1 VSASANSLPGTAAV
15 GERLAEARRRTG
27 LSQKAL
33 AQRLGVSLRLVDELE
48 KGERNIAP
56 HVEEIA
62 QAMQL
67 TPGWLDVARTGE
79 AAPEPSSGRRSSA
92 LTLTNTGRD
101 LVLGAVALLVVIRFF
116 TEVVPV
122 VPRAANFI
130 DIPIFVVLSLA
141 AISRSRPP
149 RQAAGYLY
157 LALPTLLFT
166 AACLISVFFN
176 LSRVAP
182 GPALVFLYGFL
193 APLGIYAAVH
203 RLWPPGNAG
212 SLSRLLVAL
221 GVVQLAVVALI
232 DLRRFARAQTGDVI
246 SGTFGTNA
254 YQLVFFL
261 LVLIGLLAGIFTF
274 EPKRLAAKLAPALIL
289 LSLGTIFLAQYRA
302 LLVTTVVTILL
313 LAILLGTGARALVTA
328 AIIAV
333 SFWVTFSY
341 VATHFPILRLSKTTS
356 VLQKSPGF
364 LPAQRLHA
372 AGAVVDLYGD
382 KPLSI
387 AIGTGPGT
395 FSSRAWQ
402 TFALAGSK
410 STANV
415 QAGYVKLLNGGG
427 TYSTDVSE
435 KYVTPRLTKAHVV
448 LGSHALTSPFSS
460 YLSLAAEVGLLG
472 LFLIAG
478 VYLAA
483 TGRAIRN
490 TQTAMTESVPDD
502 PLPALAVASVVAFTV
517 LLQMGLLENWFEVT
531 RVTFIAWILLA
542 VTSKELSAR
551 RERAQ

>member
-48 KGERNIAP
+48 KGERNIGP

-67 TPGWLDVARTGE
+67 APGWLDVARTGE
-79 AAPEPSSGRRSSA
+79 AAAQPSSRRRPSA
-92 LTLTNTGRD
+92 LTLTNSGRD

-122 VPRAANFI
+122 IPRAANFI
-130 DIPIFVVLSLA
+130 DIPIFVALSLA

-313 LAILLGTGARALVTA
+313 LAILLGTRARALVTA

-402 TFALAGSK
+402 TFALAGSRK
-410 STANV
+410 ANV

-490 TQTAMTESVPDD
+490 TQTALTESVPGD

-517 LLQMGLLENWFEVT
+517 LLQMGLLANWFEVT

-542 VTSKELSAR
+542 VTSKELASR
-551 RERAQ
+551 SEQ